1 MATVRREGDIAV
13 TREAVLAGLSAH
25 NASRVGPRNT
35 QPLALSVRD
44 DAGTIVGGLIGELKW
59 EWLYVELLWIDDA
72 HRGAGHGEALLAMA
86 EQTARDHGA
95 KGVFLGTMSIQAPGF
110 YPKLGYREY
119 GLLENYPVTGSNLHH
134 FMKTL

>member
-1 MATVRREGDIAV
+1 VATVRREVDIAV
-13 TREAVLAGLSAH
+13 TREAVLTGLSAH

-35 QPLALSVRD
+35 EPLALSVRD

-59 EWLYVELLWIDDA
+59 EWLYVELLWLDDA

>member
-35 QPLALSVRD
+35 ELLALSVRD

>member
-35 QPLALSVRD
+35 EPLALSVRD